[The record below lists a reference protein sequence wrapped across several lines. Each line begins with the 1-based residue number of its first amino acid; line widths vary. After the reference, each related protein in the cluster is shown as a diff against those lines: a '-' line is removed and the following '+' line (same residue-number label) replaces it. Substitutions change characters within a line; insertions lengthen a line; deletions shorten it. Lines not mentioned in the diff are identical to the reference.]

1 MTGKKKEEKK
11 VTETKE
17 DKISLIVFKETKN
30 IDNMAYAGFKASLEA
45 EDGTE
50 YTSRELENKYKE
62 YQAKKA
68 FIKKG

>member
-30 IDNMAYAGFKASLEA
+30 IDNMAYAGFKTSLEA
-45 EDGTE
+45 KDGTE
-50 YTSRELENKYKE
+50 YPLRELENKYKE